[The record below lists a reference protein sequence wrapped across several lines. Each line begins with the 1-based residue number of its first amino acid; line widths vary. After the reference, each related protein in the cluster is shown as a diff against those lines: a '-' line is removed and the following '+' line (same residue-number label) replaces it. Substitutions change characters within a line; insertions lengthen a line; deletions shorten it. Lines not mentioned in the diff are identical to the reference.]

1 MKQMCL
7 VSLDLPVDLI
17 AAIGRA
23 ARAAGQTPQDLVR
36 DMLRQSLAAPVAA
49 QAPEVQAPEVQAP
62 EVQASGAG
70 RPPPVAVHLAFAE
83 ACGWIDLQ
91 SRLRAAGFV
100 LRLGADGVLA
110 LHDWPA
116 NRRLIDS
123 AALGQPLT
131 KLTLRFRA
139 PFPGQVP
146 SRPEPVKARAHSA
159 AHRGD
164 RAA

>member
-49 QAPEVQAPEVQAP
+49 QAPEVQAP

>member
-49 QAPEVQAPEVQAP
+49 QAPEVQAPEVQA
-62 EVQASGAG
+62 SGAG

-83 ACGWIDLQ
+83 ACGWLDLQ